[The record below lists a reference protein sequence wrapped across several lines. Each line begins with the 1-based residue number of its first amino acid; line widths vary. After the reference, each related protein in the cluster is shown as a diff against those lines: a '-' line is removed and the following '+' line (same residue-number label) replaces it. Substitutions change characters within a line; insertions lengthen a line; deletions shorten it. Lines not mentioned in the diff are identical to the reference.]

1 MLSCAH
7 TYPSHMNKSN
17 NTQTLFVGLSFLVL
31 GLIIGLLVSNG
42 ALTPQGPS
50 EETTVQSAA
59 DQVDPDQLETVSVS
73 EDNDPSLGS
82 ADAPVTI
89 VEFSDYQCPFCRSFV
104 NETMP
109 SLLED
114 YIDQGIVRVVFRDFP
129 LPSHPQASLAAQSA
143 ECVRAKTTEDADT
156 AYFAMHDLL
165 FENQSAWSGKTD
177 AKETMVNLALENL
190 NVDIQSCL
198 DSEEMKAEVEADY
211 VAGKSYG
218 ISGTPSF
225 FINGKKL
232 VGAWP
237 YEVFVKVI
245 EAVL

>member
-42 ALTPQGPS
+42 ALAPQGRE

-73 EDNDPSLGS
+73 EDNDPSLGN

-89 VEFSDYQCPFCRSFV
+89 VEFSDYQCPFCGNFV
-104 NETMP
+104 SETMP
-109 SLLED
+109 LLLQD

-143 ECVRAKTTEDADT
+143 ECVRANTTEDANI
-156 AYFAMHDLL
+156 AYFEMHDLL
-165 FENQSAWSGKTD
+165 FETQSDWSGKSD
-177 AKETMVNLALENL
+177 AKEQFVALAKDNL

-245 EAVL
+245 EAAL